1 MTQELSTLGRP
12 LFTAAE
18 AATNAIDS
26 LTVILADAR
35 KYLADRNDLAAWGTL
50 VMFDD
55 AAEDLR
61 AAIRLHKSTT
71 RRKT

>member
-1 MTQELSTLGRP
+1 MKKELPTLGRP

-18 AATNAIDS
+18 VATNAIDS
-26 LTVILADAR
+26 LTMILQDAR
-35 KYLADRNDLAAWGTL
+35 QYLQDHNDLAAWGTL
-50 VMFDD
+50 VMFDN